1 VTPPLPAAPR
11 RPSPPRWPG
20 RLLAAHT
27 AAVYLF
33 LYTPIAVL
41 AAFSFNSARQTAVW
55 QGFTLAWYGRLLR
68 DERLLAAV
76 RNSLLVAALATL
88 LATVIGTMAALAFA
102 PAGPDAVR
110 GPRRQPRDRARA
122 FTQVLLLLPVI
133 LPEVVLGAA
142 LLTLFGALRLRLSLA
157 TVVVAH
163 VVFSVSYVTL
173 VVRARLAA
181 LDPALAEAARDLGA
195 GSWEVFRR
203 VTLPLALPGIAAGA
217 LLVFTLSI
225 DDYVITSFV
234 AGAGATTLPLHI
246 YSLLKVGVTPEVN
259 AVSTALL
266 AVTMGLIGLAHR
278 LLLRDAGSAAP

>member
-1 VTPPLPAAPR
+1 VKPPRPATPR
-11 RPSPPRWPG
+11 QPSPPRWPG
-20 RLLAAHT
+20 AALAAHT
-27 AAVYLF
+27 TAVYLF

-55 QGFTLAWYGRLLR
+55 QGFTLAWYGRLLH
-68 DERLLAAV
+68 DERLLGAV
-76 RNSLLVAALATL
+76 RNSLLVAALATA
-88 LATVIGTMAALAFA
+88 LATVTGTMAALAFS
-102 PAGPDAVR
+102 PARPAAG
-110 GPRRQPRDRARA
+110 GGSRQPRGRA

-133 LPEVVLGAA
+133 LPEVVVGAA
-142 LLTLFGALRLRLSLA
+142 LLTFFGVLRLRLSLL
-157 TVVVAH
+157 TVVIAH
-163 VVFSVSYVTL
+163 VVFSVSYVAL
-173 VVRARLAA
+173 VVGARLAA

-195 GSWEVFRR
+195 DGWEVFRR

-234 AGAGATTLPLHI
+234 AGAGATTLPLHV

-266 AVTMGLIGLAHR
+266 GSTIVLITLAHR
-278 LLLRDAGSAAP
+278 LLLRDAGSPAP